1 LHSPNSSPLSHSY
14 LHDDELQSKRQLSDV
29 TNRQVKEKGSVP
41 HSVVS
46 PRPFGLLRTDHLP
59 ILTQVDDYV
68 VICRDKRA
76 TINLRE
82 RERERERGNDMRP
95 ISICNLIRSSI
106 RVAGAWE
113 YDCD

>member
-1 LHSPNSSPLSHSY
+1 MHSPNSSPLSHSY

-29 TNRQVKEKGSVP
+29 TKRQVKEKGSVP

-46 PRPFGLLRTDHLP
+46 SRPFGLLRTDHLP
-59 ILTQVDDYV
+59 ILTEVDDYV
-68 VICRDKRA
+68 VICRD
-76 TINLRE
+76 
-82 RERERERGNDMRP
+82 ERERGNDRRP

-106 RVAGAWE
+106 RAAGAWE